1 MAVKYQAWME
11 DKNMLTGLPKDPV
24 ILLSVVNT
32 KLRDYYRSLDELCDD
47 MEVDK
52 NTLIQTLKNIDYEYD
67 DLRNQ
72 FV

>member
-1 MAVKYQAWME
+1 
-11 DKNMLTGLPKDPV
+11 MLTGLPKDPV

-52 NTLIQTLKNIDYEYD
+52 NTLIHTLKNIDYEYD